1 MSKWITP
8 LTCAVL
14 GATAA
19 LPFIARLDG
28 PPPPMRAGREP
39 DMLVGRWQTNVAPDE
54 AARQAGERE
63 FEDVLIFTRG
73 QTFESEACRKFGFK
87 PCEYE
92 YDARGVGITRW
103 SAKPQS
109 ESSGHTHWQGTV
121 SGNEIQGE
129 MTWTKPD
136 NAELRYSFQGKRA
149 AE

>member
-73 QTFESEACRKFGFK
+73 QTFESEENSASNRANTSTTPAASASPGGRPSRRANPAATHTGRAPFRAMKSR
-87 PCEYE
+87 
-92 YDARGVGITRW
+92 AR
-103 SAKPQS
+103 
-109 ESSGHTHWQGTV
+109 
-121 SGNEIQGE
+121 
-129 MTWTKPD
+129 
-136 NAELRYSFQGKRA
+136 
-149 AE
+149 